1 MASPDPDILFNL
13 RSNNDTS
20 DNINTENQH
29 HENDENDTQNHRPSV
44 DRHMPDDDRFVNVT
58 GDAEHYFSSN
68 NNSSHTHRE
77 TQLSRHK
84 KPQSPIAC
92 LSRNTMFLMA
102 LHLAA
107 R

>member
-1 MASPDPDILFNL
+1 MASPDPDISFNL

-68 NNSSHTHRE
+68 NNSSHTHIVKHNLVDHDSNIE
-77 TQLSRHK
+77 VT
-84 KPQSPIAC
+84 
-92 LSRNTMFLMA
+92 
-102 LHLAA
+102 LHPLQFQ
-107 R
+107 